1 MQFIPNYFNHEDE
14 RGKITGLVN
23 KGAWREF
30 NLVRTNAGATRGG
43 HYHKETREIIS
54 ILQGDVRVEIR
65 KIVNGEDDCTLS
77 FIVHE
82 GDTFCIP
89 QYTVHTLIAITPAV
103 WINILEKPHNANSP
117 DMWIA

>member
-1 MQFIPNYFNHEDE
+1 MRFIPNYFNHEDE

-23 KGAWREF
+23 KGVWREF
-30 NLVRTNAGATRGG
+30 NLVKTNAGATRGG

-54 ILQGDVRVEIR
+54 ILQGDVNVEIQR
-65 KIVNGEDDCTLS
+65 ILNGQKLRTLS

-89 QYTVHTLIAITPAV
+89 QYTVHTLKAITRAA
-103 WINILEKPHNANSP
+103 WINILEKPHNANLP